1 MNKFIVTYK
10 LKVQNNCTNWSAV
23 IKYVSG
29 TTNNNPTIWIPYQNQ
44 IFHAVINK
52 TKILR
57 LLHNTT
63 KVNDLL

>member
-1 MNKFIVTYK
+1 MNKVIVTYK

-29 TTNNNPTIWIPYQNQ
+29 TTNNNPTIWIPYQNK
-44 IFHAVINK
+44 IIYTVIIK
-52 TKILR
+52 TKRLR

-63 KVNDLL
+63 KSE